1 MGGFQRVSLAAA
13 RRAAYHSATMAP
25 KNQSE
30 TLKSEP
36 AAAGAELVFEGLTIQ
51 EWAGRAKS
59 FENKYELLG
68 QDLDGQI
75 QKLIGVEGDLAR
87 YKAVIGE
94 ATLDLGEFT
103 LEITKRPI
111 ALADRD
117 RLKQAETTIGA
128 LSQWLAQQRSAMA
141 KLLVTEYPAIRII
154 GEKVMF
160 GNGVFAPKGMV
171 YSRELH
177 PNQFAQ
183 IVAERLPDID
193 YVWESSV
200 KS

>member
-1 MGGFQRVSLAAA
+1 
-13 RRAAYHSATMAP
+13 MAP

-30 TLKSEP
+30 TPKSEST
-36 AAAGAELVFEGLTIQ
+36 AAGAESTLFEGLTAQ
-51 EWAGRAKS
+51 EWAGRSKK
-59 FENKYELLG
+59 FEKQCDQLSE
-68 QDLDGQI
+68 DLDGQI

-94 ATLDLGEFT
+94 ATLDLGEFAAE
-103 LEITKRPI
+103 LTKRPI

-117 RLKQAETTIGA
+117 RLKQAESTIGA

-141 KLLVTEYPAIRII
+141 KLLVTEYPAIRIV

>member
-1 MGGFQRVSLAAA
+1 
-13 RRAAYHSATMAP
+13 MAP